1 LESFRLTN
9 MRSLT
14 RISQTGAPGPEGSIL
29 KLQWSEFN
37 QRFQQTAMEALGP
50 HAQLWGFD
58 GGRWV
63 FNYLRARAN
72 TIEAGTSEI
81 LRNIVAERVLGLPKS
96 Y

>member
-1 LESFRLTN
+1 
-9 MRSLT
+9 
-14 RISQTGAPGPEGSIL
+14 
-29 KLQWSEFN
+29 
-37 QRFQQTAMEALGP
+37 
-50 HAQLWGFD
+50 LWGFD